1 MKEKGIS
8 YIPFHDDP
16 IDKAIADFINTLKDP
31 DRVKN
36 LFIRES
42 EGVYLFGQRK
52 VYVKGIFFSYIANMF
67 TLVDKDRVL
76 IKTGGGFM
84 GIEEFLDLSV
94 YEEIEKMDK
103 EDG

>member
-1 MKEKGIS
+1 
-8 YIPFHDDP
+8 
-16 IDKAIADFINTLKDP
+16 
-31 DRVKN
+31 
-36 LFIRES
+36 
-42 EGVYLFGQRK
+42 
-52 VYVKGIFFSYIANMF
+52 MF